1 MNIKQGK
8 VLLLAG
14 FAAVSLTLAGCDDA
28 KNGSRGGDQQEETP
42 GGNGQ
47 PDVDRPTTCEALVAE
62 GLFTSTQECASFFA
76 SNANS
81 EDETVCEALVR
92 EGKFEDK
99 AACDAF
105 FAPDDTQPTVCE
117 ALVADGTFTTDE
129 ECELFFN
136 PEPEEPRDVAV
147 CKQLVGAQYDPLQD
161 ADKDCRQNDS
171 DNCPFTANFDQEQR
185 FNERFGDAC
194 INDVDGD
201 GIPDDDDACPLV
213 PGETCVNGD
222 GNPDA
227 DGDGVANDTD
237 NCPFNAN
244 PEQEESSEL
253 IPNSNPAKQRGIACE
268 GDFDGDGVA
277 DDTDNCSTSFNPS
290 QRTEDACLVPPP
302 EEPEP
307 ETSPLFPLTNPVG
320 EALDPVTDAAS
331 PLLDPLTDVTQ
342 ALAGDDPLLGGIIDG
357 VDELLNDGEGGTTGG
372 LGETTFPTL
381 DEFMTSPETAFSDAA
396 EAFQEDPAAAL
407 GGVVTLLGDAVST
420 VTDALLDGL
429 SQGTDMLPID
439 GELVDTLGT
448 ALTDGAEMFAAAVP
462 DDIPV
467 ISPLV
472 DTLTGAVANL
482 GGTLNELENPD
493 ASTADDL
500 DATLTDA
507 LQGVNDTLT
516 APDVGLLNVMADA
529 AGQGEQVTEINEQIN
544 TGIEDGLDSLAVV
557 TEPLVG
563 DGGDALDSGVVPTLA
578 DALAPVTCS
587 LNLFG
592 NCI

>member
-42 GGNGQ
+42 GGNEQ
-47 PDVDRPTTCEALVAE
+47 PDIDTPTTCEALVSE

-81 EDETVCEALVR
+81 EDETVCDALVR

-117 ALVADGTFTTDE
+117 ALVEDGTFTTDE
-129 ECELFFN
+129 ECEVFFN

-147 CKQLVGAQYDPLQD
+147 CKQLVGTQYDPLLD

-201 GIPDDDDACPLV
+201 GVLNGDDDCPTINNDR
-213 PGETCVNGD
+213 GTCTSG
-222 GNPDA
+222 DA
-227 DGDGVANDTD
+227 DGDGDLDGVGED
-237 NCPFNAN
+237 NCPFTAN
-244 PEQEESSEL
+244 PGQEPSTTET
-253 IPNSNPAKQRGIACE
+253 IPNSDTMRGQACE
-268 GDFDGDGVA
+268 GDFDGDGVP
-277 DDTDNCSTSFNPS
+277 DGTDNCINDFNPS
-290 QRTEDACLVPPP
+290 QRADDACPVPPP
-302 EEPEP
+302 VEPEP
-307 ETSPLFPLTNPVG
+307 ETSPLFPLTNPLG
-320 EALDPVTDAAS
+320 EALAPVTDAAS

-357 VDELLNDGEGGTTGG
+357 VDELLNGGEGGTTGG
-372 LGETTFPTL
+372 LGETPFPTL

-396 EAFQEDPAAAL
+396 EAFQEDPTAAL

-448 ALTDGAEMFAAAVP
+448 ALTDGAKMFADAVP

-482 GGTLNELENPD
+482 GGTLNELEDPD

-500 DATLTDA
+500 DTTLTDA